1 MRLSELGNVLCTKN
15 TSRPRI
21 DSSYDT
27 ENTQKEKLVTTRLPN
42 GQPKLAH
49 IFTTRYLLFVQK
61 KKKKELFA
69 LISIEIVIIVEI
81 TIFLIRRLAEF
92 VKVA

>member
-1 MRLSELGNVLCTKN
+1 MFV
-15 TSRPRI
+15 P
-21 DSSYDT
+21 
-27 ENTQKEKLVTTRLPN
+27 EKT
-42 GQPKLAH
+42 
-49 IFTTRYLLFVQK
+49 
-61 KKKKELFA
+61 KKELFA

>member
-1 MRLSELGNVLCTKN
+1 M
-15 TSRPRI
+15 
-21 DSSYDT
+21 
-27 ENTQKEKLVTTRLPN
+27 TTRLPN
-42 GQPKLAH
+42 GQPKLAQ
-49 IFTTRYLLFVQK
+49 IFSARYLVFVPEK
-61 KKKKELFA
+61 TKKELFA